1 LHDEKSKS
9 IIYTLETFQEQLAY
23 VIFWGVATFATL
35 AIMLYYGKE
44 IVNSPKLVSRKN
56 KKE

>member
-1 LHDEKSKS
+1 MKYCYLF
-9 IIYTLETFQEQLAY
+9 IIKLETFQEQLAY
-23 VIFWGVATFATL
+23 VIFWGLATL
-35 AIMLYYGKE
+35 CTLGIMLYYGKE